1 MPLYPFDKFANLR
14 KIPLIKAP
22 VLVIHGTVDQVIPFS
37 HGQRLFAAVNT
48 PKLSFWVTGADHND
62 VSEVA
67 GDRYEQILKEFI
79 QIIKN

>member
-1 MPLYPFDKFANLR
+1 
-14 KIPLIKAP
+14 
-22 VLVIHGTVDQVIPFS
+22 VIPFS

-62 VSEVA
+62 VIEVA

-79 QIIKN
+79 QILKN